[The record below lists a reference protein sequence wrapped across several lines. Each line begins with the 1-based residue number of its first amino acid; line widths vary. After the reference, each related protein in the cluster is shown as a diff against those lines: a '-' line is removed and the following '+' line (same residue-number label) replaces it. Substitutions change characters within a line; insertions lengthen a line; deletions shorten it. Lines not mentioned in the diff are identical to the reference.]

1 MINET
6 ASVIGYALNAEKAG
20 AVGRRGMAREVI
32 DRSRE
37 NIEERGCVI
46 NARSRL
52 LAQHGRRAE
61 KILGLASCLQCDPC
75 RWVERNTTVYCVA

>member
-32 DRSRE
+32 DQTRK
-37 NIEERGCVI
+37 NIEGRGCVI
-46 NARSRL
+46 NECNIKIGGVARQKS
-52 LAQHGRRAE
+52 
-61 KILGLASCLQCDPC
+61 
-75 RWVERNTTVYCVA
+75 

>member
-32 DRSRE
+32 DRTRK

-46 NARSRL
+46 NAICNI
-52 LAQHGRRAE
+52 
-61 KILGLASCLQCDPC
+61 KIAG
-75 RWVERNTTVYCVA
+75 VARQKS

>member
-32 DRSRE
+32 DQTRK

-46 NARSRL
+46 NAISRL
-52 LAQHGRRAE
+52 LA
-61 KILGLASCLQCDPC
+61 
-75 RWVERNTTVYCVA
+75 